1 MWVNIFFP
9 QFSNWWGKKTVGL
22 GAAFIPL
29 NNALERATSRLHWL
43 LAQARML
50 TYADAC

>member
-1 MWVNIFFP
+1 MCVNSFF
-9 QFSNWWGKKTVGL
+9 FSILELVKKKVGL

-29 NNALERATSRLHWL
+29 NNALERATSRMHWL

-50 TYADAC
+50 TYADVY